1 MLILNDQTQYTQ
13 RKVPSMIKS
22 IQHFEENGIKNL
34 EEVVESFIKN
44 PKDMASFVYG
54 IKDSVIQLGL
64 NIIQE
69 TLEDCDEM
77 LRSSEKRKMNWQI
90 IRRDYKKLTT
100 SLGCVN
106 FHKTLFI
113 NKETKSSEYLLDRI
127 LEIEDHERIT
137 EDAEAKMLEEAVET
151 SYRKAGNEVSVSDNV
166 SKQTVKNKIHQL
178 EFNDEYEKPK
188 VKKQVDY
195 LYIDAD
201 EDHVSLQFHEKKGD
215 LIENER
221 HQKNNCLITK
231 MIYVYEGIEKEAP
244 KSKRNRLINPRYFC
258 GSYTGTDENVVLW
271 DEVYQYLDATYDLDN
286 VKKIYLNADG
296 GAWIKA
302 GKKRIAGITYVLDE
316 FHLKKYI
323 IRATSH
329 LLDSADDARKELQDA
344 MKNGT
349 KPEFGEVMQRILDVT
364 QGDAA
369 IKRVTESKT
378 YILSNWS
385 AIKVRLNNRK
395 EVKGCSAEG
404 HVSHVLSAR
413 MSSRPMGW
421 SQTGADKMAHLRAY
435 AWNNGNM
442 LELVR
447 KQKQPLAK
455 AAGAEYEILS
465 SAQMLHS
472 EKNKHYQLGKYVES
486 ISHSVSTEVK
496 KYAWFNSHIWG
507 L

>member
-1 MLILNDQTQYTQ
+1 
-13 RKVPSMIKS
+13 MIKS
-22 IQHFEENGIKNL
+22 IQHFEEKGINKL
-34 EEVVESFIKN
+34 ENVINDFIKN
-44 PKDMASFVYG
+44 PEDMASFVYS
-54 IKDSVIQLGL
+54 IRDNVIQLGL

-77 LRSSEKRKMNWQI
+77 LRSSGKRKANWQI
-90 IRRDYKKLTT
+90 VRRDDKALTT

-106 FHKTLFI
+106 FRKTLFI
-113 NKETKSSEYLLDRI
+113 NKETKSREYLLDRI
-127 LEIEDHERIT
+127 LGIEDHERIT
-137 EDAEAKMLEEAVET
+137 EDAEAKMLDEAVET
-151 SYRKAGNEVSVSDNV
+151 SYRKAGNEVSISDSV

-178 EFNDEYEKPK
+178 KFDNEYEKPK
-188 VKKQVDY
+188 VKKKVDY

-201 EDHVSLQFHEKKGD
+201 EDHVSLQFHAKKGD
-215 LIENER
+215 LTENEW

-258 GSYTGTDENVVLW
+258 GAYAGTEENIVLW
-271 DEVYQYLDATYDLDN
+271 DEVYQYLDATYDLDH

-302 GKKRIAGITYVLDE
+302 GKKRIAGITFVLDE
-316 FHLKKYI
+316 FHLKKYML
-323 IRATSH
+323 RATSH
-329 LLDSADDARKELQDA
+329 MLDSAEDARKQMQDA

-349 KPEFGEVMQRILDVT
+349 KPEFEEVMKRILNVT

-385 AIKVRLNNRK
+385 AIKVRLNDRK

-404 HVSHVLSAR
+404 HVSHVLSSR

-421 SQTGADKMAHLRAY
+421 SQTGADSMAHLRAY
-435 AWNNGNM
+435 IWNNGNM

-447 KQKQPLAK
+447 KQKQPLKMAV
-455 AAGAEYEILS
+455 GAEYEILS

-472 EKNKHYQLGKYVES
+472 ERNKHYQLGKYLES
-486 ISHSVSTEVK
+486 MSHSVSTEVK